1 MKRLFRSV
9 IAVVL
14 ALFMLLSTASAL
26 TVEEALGLLEESYLR
41 EIPEEAYEAESL
53 EELFQILGDPHTFYM
68 NEEEYQWFIESVENT
83 VNLVGIGVSIQYTA
97 EGILVVEPL
106 KGGPALEAG
115 LRSGDLIVAIDG
127 VSCVPA
133 VETHRDLILG
143 EEGSEVVITV
153 ARDGVQTDYTL
164 KRAAVVIP
172 NTEMEVLDGHIGYI
186 SCSSFG
192 SETGNLFLEYVQSA
206 NESVDCWLVDVRGNS
221 GGLSDAAVDAIGV
234 LAGAGP
240 HLYLRDRQGRFY
252 YYFYN
257 QEQATEHQT
266 VVLVNEHTASAAEA
280 FAAGIRDLR
289 AGLTIGTRT
298 YGKGTAQIIVD
309 GENNPD
315 LFENDALKL
324 TAYRFYSNGWIT
336 NDQVGV
342 IPTLVVPGELAY
354 DVGLAICGTSDIELE
369 NQLIFRV
376 DSWVITV
383 DYAAMRKEALS
394 ALLEAIPP
402 AAGLW
407 MYEDGQEISVTVAEA
422 AQRAGVEYHSRWFR
436 DAEDSQYADAINTLA
451 TYDIIHGDG
460 EGNFYPNESLTR
472 GEACA
477 MLGKAL
483 GLDGSMTQRFEDLSP
498 EDANTPYI
506 NAMAE
511 MGLVVGNGAGLFL
524 PDDPVT
530 QQEYYIMLARAAMYL
545 NVNFE
550 FMGDDITEDQMEW
563 AKESGFRLWARK
575 SATLLDMMGVLPI
588 EEGLLP
594 AQPIL
599 RETAA
604 VSLYGVLV
612 KTGVLSG

>member
-26 TVEEALGLLEESYLR
+26 TVEEALGILEENYLR
-41 EIPEEAYEAESL
+41 EIPEEAYEADSV
-53 EELFQILGDPHTFYM
+53 EELFQILGDPHTYYM
-68 NEEEYQWFIESVENT
+68 NPEEYQWFIDSVENT

-97 EGILVVEPL
+97 EGILVVDPL
-106 KGGPALEAG
+106 EGGPALEAG
-115 LRSGDLIVAIDG
+115 IQSGDLIVAIDG

-133 VETHRDLILG
+133 NETHRDLILG

-153 ARDGVQTDYTL
+153 TRDGVQTQYTL

-172 NTEMEVLDGHIGYI
+172 NTELEVLDGHIGYI
-186 SCSSFG
+186 ACSSFG
-192 SETGNLFLEYVQSA
+192 SDTGNLFLEYIQSA
-206 NESVDCWLVDVRGNS
+206 NESVDCWMVDVRGNS
-221 GGLSDAAVDAIGV
+221 GGLSDAAVDAIGA

-240 HLYLRDRQGRFY
+240 HLYLRDRQGYLY

-257 QEQATEHQT
+257 GDRATEHQA

-289 AGLTIGTRT
+289 AGLMIGTRT

-315 LFENDALKL
+315 LFEEDALKL
-324 TAYRFYSNGWIT
+324 TAYRFYSGGWVT

-342 IPTLVVPGELAY
+342 IPTLMIPGEIAY
-354 DVGLAICGTSDIELE
+354 DVALAICNTADIALE
-369 NQLIFRV
+369 NQLIFQV
-376 DSWVITV
+376 DGWVITV
-383 DYAAMRKEALS
+383 DYTAMSKEALS

-407 MYEDGQEISVTVAEA
+407 MHEDGQEISVTVAEA
-422 AQRAGVEYHSRWFR
+422 AQRAGAEYHSRWFC
-436 DAEDSQYADAINTLA
+436 DVEDSQFADAINTLA

-460 EGNFYPNESLTR
+460 EGNFYPGESLTR

-477 MLGKAL
+477 MLSKAL
-483 GLDGSMTQRFEDLSP
+483 GLEGSVTQRFEDLSA

-524 PDDPVT
+524 PNDPLT
-530 QQEYYIMLARAAMYL
+530 QQEYYIMLARVAMYL

-550 FMGDDITEDQMEW
+550 FMEDEITEEQMEW
-563 AKESGFRLWARK
+563 AKETGFRLWARK
-575 SATLLDMMGVLPI
+575 SATLLDMMGVLPV
-588 EEGLLP
+588 EEEPTP

-599 RETAA
+599 REAAA
-604 VSLYGVLV
+604 VNLYGVLL
-612 KTGVLSG
+612 KTGVLPG